1 MTSLNSPSP
10 SGTRQSTDNLLE
22 QHGCHLED
30 GNTVCWNDDSK
41 DHPRNWGPVAKC
53 YTTIIICWVEL
64 YMTGISSAGVSVPL
78 LCCLMCPTDWNR
90 LPHLTLHEKSTI

>member
-1 MTSLNSPSP
+1 MTSSDSP
-10 SGTRQSTDNLLE
+10 SGTRESTDNLLE

-53 YTTIIICWVEL
+53 YTTVIICWVEC
-64 YMTGISSAGVSVPL
+64 YMTGISSAGVSFILSNSDVL
-78 LCCLMCPTDWNR
+78 KLIGLDCSC
-90 LPHLTLHEKSTI
+90 